1 VDAQLLADLRPLT
14 AAEDD
19 ALTAARARAERST
32 RTASP
37 ETGALVAWVA
47 QLLGARAAVEVGAA
61 GGVCGLW
68 LLRGLAARG
77 TLTSIEP
84 DPHAHQLASEAY
96 QAAGGRIRPI
106 LGDPATV
113 LPRLA
118 DGGYDLVV
126 LQPEAGSSAEDLA
139 HARRLLRPGGV
150 LVARDV
156 ARRGEHAETRARFL
170 QLVVE
175 DEAFRAVLVPLDDGV
190 VLASRVE
197 GPPA

>member
-14 AAEDD
+14 AAED
-19 ALTAARARAERST
+19 AAQTAARGRAERST
-32 RTASP
+32 RTPSP
-37 ETGALVAWVA
+37 EAGALVAWVA
-47 QLLGARAAVEVGAA
+47 QLVGVRTAVEVGAA
-61 GGVCGLW
+61 GGVGGLW
-68 LLRGLAARG
+68 LLRGLAPRG
-77 TLTSIEP
+77 TLTSVEP
-84 DPHAHQLASEAY
+84 DPRAHQLACEAY
-96 QAAGGRIRPI
+96 QAAGGRVRSI

-126 LQPEAGSSAEDLA
+126 LQPDAGSSAEDLA

-170 QLVVE
+170 QQVIE

-190 VLASRVE
+190 VLATRVDE
-197 GPPA
+197 PTD